1 MKKITKVLATTA
13 VLVGTAYLIKKVIDG
28 DVIQDKFREKAAL
41 DYLKEKYGEDV
52 MEGKKI
58 QIVNEDSHAD
68 RATIAKD
75 VVDYNLHKED

>member
-1 MKKITKVLATTA
+1 MKKITKALATTA
-13 VLVGTAYLIKKVIDG
+13 VLVGTAYVIKKVIDG

-41 DYLKEKYGEDV
+41 EYLREKYGDDA

-58 QIVNEDSHAD
+58 QIVREDSHAD
-68 RATIAKD
+68 KATIAKD